1 MSRIS
6 LIFLIYIH
14 FIACRS
20 DNVGEE
26 QNIPATG
33 IPSESSFE
41 KPKIGNLTFQ
51 TFDVIPDEIDGCACF
66 FYLSE
71 KDEAS
76 AKHLLVNNF
85 ASIAFMK
92 IDGEMREFELEKF
105 EKDMRIYNDVQ
116 GNYKLYISIE
126 KKIDLDEKTSKLEGR
141 LHLIKG
147 SEKAITNFIG
157 FCGC

>member
-1 MSRIS
+1 MYRML
-6 LIFLIYIH
+6 LIFVIIIH
-14 FIACRS
+14 FIACNDDKES
-20 DNVGEE
+20 VG
-26 QNIPATG
+26 QSNPVTG
-33 IPSESSFE
+33 SPSELSLSRL
-41 KPKIGNLTFQ
+41 KNGNLTFQ

-71 KDEAS
+71 KDESS
-76 AKHLLVNNF
+76 AKHLLVNDF

-105 EKDMRIYNDVQ
+105 EKDKRIYKDLQ
-116 GNYKLYISIE
+116 GNYQVYIFIE
-126 KKIDLDEKTSKLEGR
+126 KKVELDEKTSKLEGR

-147 SEKAITNFIG
+147 SEKATTNFIG